1 MCVDVPINMC
11 VTAVVKKEVYMI
23 DFKNYTTQQLEAAL
37 DVIDQITRAGNQLL
51 ECVKLSA
58 GVLQELVR
66 RLDDME
72 EVQGRG

>member
-1 MCVDVPINMC
+1 MC
-11 VTAVVKKEVYMI
+11 VTYVVKKEVCMI
-23 DFKNYTTQQLEAAL
+23 EFSNYTTQQLEAAL
-37 DVIDQITRAGNQLL
+37 DVIEQITKADSQLR

-58 GVLQELVR
+58 GILQELVR

>member
-1 MCVDVPINMC
+1 M
-11 VTAVVKKEVYMI
+11 TYVVKKEVCMI
-23 DFKNYTTQQLEAAL
+23 EFSNYTTQQLEAAL
-37 DVIDQITRAGNQLL
+37 DVIEQITKADSQLR

-58 GVLQELVR
+58 GILQELVR

>member
-1 MCVDVPINMC
+1 MV
-11 VTAVVKKEVYMI
+11 

-37 DVIDQITRAGNQLL
+37 DVIEQITKADSQLL

-58 GVLQELVR
+58 GILQELVR

-72 EVQGRG
+72 EV

>member
-1 MCVDVPINMC
+1 MV
-11 VTAVVKKEVYMI
+11 

-37 DVIDQITRAGNQLL
+37 DVIEQITKADNQLL
-51 ECVKLSA
+51 ECVGMSA
-58 GVLQELVR
+58 GILQELIR